1 MCWGGGGSRGGSI
14 LCKMNLKDTYNKIAG
29 DWFRQHQPDSWWH
42 EGTDKFISSLKAG
55 ASVLDVGC
63 GAGLASKYLVEKG
76 LSLVGIDFSEKLIEI
91 AKREVPLGK
100 FLVMDMNNL
109 GSLEEHFDGLYVKA
123 SILHLAKKEVPDFM
137 LKLKERFKPNGFIY
151 IAVKGANK
159 GQQEEQVKI
168 EHDYGHTYERFF
180 SFFFLP
186 EMEKYFTDAGFKV
199 IWKKVAL
206 TGQTNWIEIIG
217 QRV

>member
-1 MCWGGGGSRGGSI
+1 
-14 LCKMNLKDTYNKIAG
+14 MNLKDTYNKIAG

-42 EGTDKFISSLKAG
+42 EGTDKFISFLKKG

>member
-1 MCWGGGGSRGGSI
+1 
-14 LCKMNLKDTYNKIAG
+14 MNLKDTYNKIAG